1 MPIKIHLDDM
11 MSKRKMSLNELS
23 QKVGITLSN
32 LSIIKNQKSKAIR
45 LSTLDALCRVLEC
58 QPGDLIKYV
67 EEDEEH

>member
-1 MPIKIHLDDM
+1 MPIKIHLDDIM
-11 MSKRKMSLNELS
+11 AKRRMSLNELS

-45 LSTLDALCRVLEC
+45 LSTLEALCKALDC

-67 EEDEEH
+67 ADEE